1 MARTDQRRA
10 RKLTQVRHRIGE
22 FATRAAHPRREQRP

>member
-10 RKLTQVRHRIGE
+10 RKLTQVRRRIGA
-22 FATRAAHPRREQRP
+22 FAARTAHPRREQRP